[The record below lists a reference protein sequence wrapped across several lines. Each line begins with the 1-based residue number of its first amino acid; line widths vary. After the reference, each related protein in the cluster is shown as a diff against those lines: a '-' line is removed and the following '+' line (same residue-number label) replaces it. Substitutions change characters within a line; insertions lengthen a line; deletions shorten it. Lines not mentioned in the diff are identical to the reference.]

1 MEIMTDRQ
9 LHVITVDYIAIA
21 LKSDPRANKRGLQD
35 AAPKPW
41 IVDVAQQYRPKRTR
55 GHRRVK

>member
-1 MEIMTDRQ
+1 M
-9 LHVITVDYIAIA
+9 VTVEELADVMGWVG
-21 LKSDPRANKRGLQD
+21 RAEKKVLRD

-41 IVDVAQQYRPKRTR
+41 IVDVAQQHRPKRTR